1 MREGVQM
8 LVDTIEVLCPKC
20 GHEISIRTRHIEA
33 NPNMH
38 LTCPGCGVGIAFDA
52 RDLQAKMRKVRDELD
67 KLTDTIRKPG
77 QDL

>member
-8 LVDTIEVLCPKC
+8 LDDTIEVPCPKC
-20 GHEISIRTRHIEA
+20 RHEISIRTRHIEA

-52 RDLQAKMRKVRDELD
+52 RDLQAKIRKVRDELD